1 MLFHFGDEE
10 QVFKASE
17 AKLTQVSGIGEKRY
31 LDINFKA
38 ALERAE
44 EELNYIEK
52 NNIKPI
58 FYTGP
63 EYPKRLK
70 NSIDSPILLYGKGN
84 FNLNPRHV
92 ISIVGSRWA
101 TEYGKQLCRQL
112 VEELQQYNVLVVSG
126 LALGIDTYAH
136 KECLKQGLQT
146 VGVPGHSFDTMYPA
160 QNRSLAEK
168 CRKMA
173 VY

>member
-1 MLFHFGDEE
+1 M
-10 QVFKASE
+10 
-17 AKLTQVSGIGEKRY
+17 
-31 LDINFKA
+31 
-38 ALERAE
+38 
-44 EELNYIEK
+44 
-52 NNIKPI
+52 
-58 FYTGP
+58 
-63 EYPKRLK
+63 
-70 NSIDSPILLYGKGN
+70 
-84 FNLNPRHV
+84 
-92 ISIVGSRWA
+92 GSRWA

-146 VGVPGHSFDTMYPA
+146 VGVLGHSFDTMYPA